1 MGLMTIGI
9 GICTFQCW
17 LGADADLLRICL
29 IYFLTQT
36 TLFVVNQSRCD
47 PAACFE
53 QYGSGMGLYLP
64 RLVSHSSGAV
74 RCEPKLLSR
83 TAGKI
88 QIRAQR
94 DSNPKGGRERMI
106 SR

>member
-53 QYGSGMGLYLP
+53 QYNSDMVLFSCICLVWYRTQAALFGVNQSCCLERLGKFKSGHRGI
-64 RLVSHSSGAV
+64 RTQKGAASG
-74 RCEPKLLSR
+74 
-83 TAGKI
+83 
-88 QIRAQR
+88 
-94 DSNPKGGRERMI
+94 
-106 SR
+106 